1 MKMFQFSKTLFLF
14 LFVLFVSSHHS
25 LAQRMEKS
33 EAFLVTAMPNYYK
46 VISPVRM
53 NGSRVA
59 VVLKNRTLSTI
70 RGKFTDEND
79 KNLKFITIK
88 ADAELSVEFKFNTKK
103 KFYFIPLDPAFQK
116 VVLNIGKSAY
126 EIPSQE

>member
-1 MKMFQFSKTLFLF
+1 MFQFSKTLFLF

-46 VISPVRM
+46 VVSPVRM

-88 ADAELSVEFKFNTKK
+88 PDAELSVEFKFNTKK

>member
-1 MKMFQFSKTLFLF
+1 MFQFSKTLFLF